1 MSYRR
6 PHPFRRALL
15 AGTLLSGSL
24 VLAGG
29 ALPAQ
34 AQADGDDRLIQD
46 KVLVTARKIQ
56 EDIQDAPLSVTAF
69 SEETIREAGIGETA
83 DFIQLTSNVT
93 LAESQSIS
101 TAFLT
106 IRGLTQVRNGEM
118 PVAVIVDDVL
128 QFNNRQFVGQ
138 LFDVEQI
145 EVVKGPQGAL
155 YGRNATGGAIIIN
168 TKAPGNVAEGSVGF
182 GVGTGEEMMA
192 EGSFSTPLVE
202 DQLFFKL
209 SGRLVNREGYFD
221 NLTLNDKD
229 DPYFD
234 RALRGRLLWTPSED
248 LTVDLIANMSRHDGR
263 GIGFQFGAANAD
275 DTSLPFV
282 NNNEDRGSRETDGI
296 SLRVEKDL
304 DWATLTSV
312 TAWDRLSSQTRADQ
326 FPYTALANG
335 IIQIDPVTN
344 LVIFCDN
351 DGDPLT
357 PDGPC
362 PETGVVTI
370 DGTQSQF
377 TDMEA
382 WSQEV
387 RLTSASDQRLRW
399 QVGAYYL
406 DWDRFIS
413 STVGKDL
420 GKGIKRVERTPFF
433 NDATNPT
440 TSFLADNNSN
450 QAWAVFG
457 QVSYD
462 LTDQIELN
470 LAGRY
475 DEEEREQLVSPLNTG
490 GVPGARN
497 TATFDKFSPKVT
509 VRYQPSETV
518 TLYGSW
524 GEGFRSGQFN
534 QNGVA
539 VIAAEEGLVGV
550 RDQVDQEES
559 ESFELGFKS
568 DLFGNR
574 LRLNGAWFDTTVE
587 GQQYFVFIGSRG
599 GQVLINIDEVALD
612 GFELEAIWRAMEGLD
627 LYAAYGQTNSEVTA
641 YTFNPSLV
649 GNKAPYVPDETWNVG
664 GQWTA
669 SLTPDFDLVTRIDYE
684 RRGEQFWSPDNLFP
698 RSPLDLVNARIAL
711 QKADGQ
717 WELALEA
724 KNLTD
729 ESYNSE
735 FVLPAFSHKANP
747 RMVRARLRY
756 NF

>member
-138 LFDVEQI
+138 LFDVSQI

-168 TKAPGNVAEGSVGF
+168 TKAPGNEPEGYVGLGVGNGEEMSAEGSVS
-182 GVGTGEEMMA
+182 M
-192 EGSFSTPLVE
+192 PLIE
-202 DQLFFKL
+202 DELFVKL
-209 SGRLVNREGYFD
+209 SGRLVSREGYYD
-221 NLTLNDKD
+221 NLTRNDHD

-234 RALRGRLLWTPSED
+234 RGLRGRLLWMPSDD
-248 LTVDLIANMSRHDGR
+248 LTVDLIGNLSRHNGR
-263 GIGFQFGAANAD
+263 GIGFQFGAASAD

-282 NNNEDRGSRETDGI
+282 ANNEDVGERQTEGL
-296 SLRVEKDL
+296 SLRIEKDL

-312 TAWDRLSSQTRADQ
+312 TAWDRLSSLTRADQ
-326 FPYTALANG
+326 FPYTELANG
-335 IIQIDPVTN
+335 VDIVG
-344 LVIFCDN
+344 F
-351 DGDPLT
+351 G
-357 PDGPC
+357 
-362 PETGVVTI
+362 

-377 TDMEA
+377 TDMES

-387 RLTSASDQRLRW
+387 RLTSPAVDRLRW

-413 STVGKDL
+413 STVGEDR

-433 NDATNPT
+433 GDATNPT
-440 TSFLADNNSN
+440 VSFFADDNEN
-450 QAWAVFG
+450 QAWALFG
-457 QVSYD
+457 QISYD
-462 LTDQIELN
+462 MTDQLELN

-475 DEEEREQLVSPLNTG
+475 DEEDREQRVSPLSTG
-490 GVPGARN
+490 GVPGALN
-497 TATFDKFSPKVT
+497 SATFDKFSPKVT
-509 VRYQPSETV
+509 LRYQPTEDL

-534 QNGVA
+534 QNGT
-539 VIAAEEGLVGV
+539 AAAAQAAGV
-550 RDQVDQEES
+550 QGVQDIVDQEES
-559 ESFELGFKS
+559 ESVELGFKS

-587 GQQYFVFIGSRG
+587 GQQYFVFIGDIG
-599 GQVLINIDEVALD
+599 AQVLINIDEVEID
-612 GFELEAIWRAMEGLD
+612 GFELEAVWRAMEGLD
-627 LYAAYGQTNSEVTA
+627 LYAAYGQTNSKVSA
-641 YTFNPSLV
+641 YTTDPSLV